1 MFRILVVDDEA
12 NTRKL
17 RAAVLKQYGYEPILA
32 SDGIEALE
40 VLDKYQ
46 IDLILVDIVM
56 PNMDGFEFT
65 ELVRSSGIKTPII
78 IISAKIG
85 SEDKK
90 KGFRLGTDDYMTKP
104 VDEEEMILRIKAL
117 LRRSGIADEHRLE
130 IGQTVLDYN
139 SLSVENGEHVVTL
152 PQKEFYLLYKLL
164 LYPNQIF
171 TRRQLM
177 DEIWNLES
185 ESDERTVDVH
195 IKRLRERFKTCQDF
209 AILTVRGLGY
219 KAVRNDE
226 KK

>member
-209 AILTVRGLGY
+209 TILTVRGLGY

>member
-32 SDGIEALE
+32 SDGKEALQ
-40 VLDKYQ
+40 VLERYQ
-46 IDLILVDIVM
+46 IDLILIDIVM

-65 ELVRSSGIKTPII
+65 ELIRSSGIKIPMI

-117 LRRSGIADEHRLE
+117 LRRSGIVDEHRLRV
-130 IGQTVLDYN
+130 GNTVLDYDM
-139 SLSVENGEHVVTL
+139 LRVETGGCSMTL

-177 DEIWNLES
+177 DDIWNRES
-185 ESDERTVDVH
+185 ESEERTVDVH
-195 IKRLRERFKTCQDF
+195 IKRLRERLHNCKDF
-209 AILTVRGLGY
+209 SIVTVRGLGY
-219 KAVRNDE
+219 KAVRHDE
-226 KK
+226 K

>member
-32 SDGIEALE
+32 SDGKEALE
-40 VLDKYQ
+40 VLGRYQ
-46 IDLILVDIVM
+46 IDLILIDIVM

-65 ELVRSSGIKTPII
+65 ELIRSSGIKIPII
-78 IISAKIG
+78 IVSAKIS

-117 LRRSGIADEHRLE
+117 LRRSGIADEHRLTV
-130 IGQTVLDYN
+130 GNTVLDYDM
-139 SLSVENGEHVVTL
+139 LRVETEGSSMTL

-177 DEIWNLES
+177 DDIWNRES
-185 ESDERTVDVH
+185 ESEERTVDVH
-195 IKRLRERFKTCQDF
+195 IKRLRERLSNCKDF
-209 AILTVRGLGY
+209 SILTVRGLGY
-219 KAVRNDE
+219 KAVRHDE
-226 KK
+226 K

>member
-32 SDGIEALE
+32 SDGKEALD
-40 VLDKYQ
+40 VLERYQ
-46 IDLILVDIVM
+46 VDLILLDIVM

-65 ELVRSSGIKTPII
+65 ELLRSSGMSIPII
-78 IISAKIG
+78 MLSAKITT
-85 SEDKK
+85 EDKK

-104 VDEEEMILRIKAL
+104 IDEEEMILRIKAL
-117 LRRSGIADEHRLE
+117 LRRSGIADERRLI
-130 IGQTVLDYN
+130 IGDTTLDYDT
-139 SLSVENGEHVVTL
+139 LSVEMKGSVITL

-177 DEIWNLES
+177 DDIWNLES

-195 IKRLRERFKTCQDF
+195 VKRLRERFKSCKDF
-209 AILTVRGLGY
+209 TILTVRGLGY
-219 KAVRNDE
+219 KAVKNDA
-226 KK
+226 

>member
-32 SDGIEALE
+32 SDGREALD
-40 VLDKYQ
+40 LLAKYQ
-46 IDLILVDIVM
+46 VDLILVDIVM

-65 ELVRSSGIKTPII
+65 ELIRNSGIQIPII
-78 IISAKIG
+78 IISAKVTI
-85 SEDKK
+85 EDKK
-90 KGFRLGTDDYMTKP
+90 RGFRLGTDDYMTKP

-117 LRRSGIADEHRLE
+117 LRRSGIADEHRLKVGNT
-130 IGQTVLDYN
+130 ILDYDM
-139 SLSVENGEHVVTL
+139 LSVETGEQTVTI

-177 DEIWNLES
+177 DDIWNMES

-195 IKRLRERFKTCQDF
+195 VKRLRERFRENQDF
-209 AILTVRGLGY
+209 AIVTVRGLGY
-219 KAVRNDE
+219 KAVKIDE
-226 KK
+226 K

>member
-1 MFRILVVDDEA
+1 MFRILVVDDDA

-32 SDGIEALE
+32 SDGKEALE

-46 IDLILVDIVM
+46 VDLILIDIVM

-65 ELVRSSGIKTPII
+65 ELIRSSGIKIPII

-117 LRRSGIADEHRLE
+117 LRRSGIADEHRLK
-130 IGQTVLDYN
+130 IGQTVLDYDT
-139 SLSVENGEHVVTL
+139 LSVRTKEGRVTL

-177 DEIWNLES
+177 DEIWNMES

-195 IKRLRERFKTCQDF
+195 IKRLRERFKTCSDF
-209 AILTVRGLGY
+209 SILTVRGLGY
-219 KAVRNDE
+219 KAVHNEE
-226 KK
+226 KR

>member
-17 RAAVLKQYGYEPILA
+17 RAVVLKQYGYEPILA

-152 PQKEFYLLYKLL
+152 PQKEFYLIYKLL

-209 AILTVRGLGY
+209 TILTVRGLGY

>member
-1 MFRILVVDDEA
+1 MFRILVVDDDA

-32 SDGIEALE
+32 SDGKEALE

-46 IDLILVDIVM
+46 VDLILIDIVM

-65 ELVRSSGIKTPII
+65 ELIRSSGIKIPII

-117 LRRSGIADEHRLE
+117 LRRSGIADEHRLK
-130 IGQTVLDYN
+130 IGQTVLDYDT
-139 SLSVENGEHVVTL
+139 LSVTTKEARVTL

-177 DEIWNLES
+177 DEIWNMES

-195 IKRLRERFKTCQDF
+195 IKRLRERFKTCSDF
-209 AILTVRGLGY
+209 SILTVRGLGY
-219 KAVRNDE
+219 KAVHNEE
-226 KK
+226 KR